1 MVDEPHLRAGAP
13 WALSNQITT
22 QKTSLRG
29 REPSIRT
36 SISNPFKTLD
46 TQYNTQS
53 EQILVNRGEASGL
66 DQYTPLRYDAGGKRV
81 LTQHESLDHS
91 GKRSLSPKIS

>member
-1 MVDEPHLRAGAP
+1 MLDQPHLRAGAA
-13 WALSNQITT
+13 WALSNQITAL
-22 QKTSLRG
+22 KTK
-29 REPSIRT
+29 EPSIRT

-53 EQILVNRGEASGL
+53 EQILINRGEASGL

-81 LTQHESLDHS
+81 LTHDESLGQS
-91 GKRSLSPKIS
+91 RKRSLSSKIS